1 MMALFKK
8 ERIAYASPWLLAAA
22 IGLLVFIIFVFTVS
36 NLRRAQ
42 RLVDENLLHKGQDLV
57 RFVGAG
63 TRAST
68 LMGPEPGQRIQQ
80 LMEQAAV
87 EEDILY
93 LAVIDGEGRIVA
105 HSNPEAVGS
114 EMVHDFGAMQDIA
127 RGNGYRI
134 RRQTAEPGMIFEVIS
149 PFRPFEGRHGKH
161 RRLRQ
166 AGIPAPEE
174 SGGSCDP
181 RRQPA
186 AVVRGVARMERPGGE
201 WWRLPAAG
209 EQATP
214 SHLMLVGLDMSE
226 QAKLVRQDRF
236 QLLLMSLLLLL
247 VGIGGWFSLMVA
259 QGYQVSQKTLRHIRA
274 FTGQLIS
281 RLPVGVV
288 ATGPDGLLRTCNQAA
303 ASITGKEHPA
313 ESGLEPQRVLPLELA
328 AYLGN
333 GSEDDGV
340 EVLDREVDISGGKG
354 ECLVEVS
361 SVPIRDEDETF
372 MGRVLLFCDVTGQRR
387 LERQLRRQERF
398 VALGKM
404 AAGVAHEVRNPL
416 SSIKGFATLLGGK
429 FPQGSKEAEAAQ
441 LLIREVERLNRAITE
456 LLDFARPL
464 PLQTEILEIG
474 KLMRDSL
481 ELVSTDARA
490 LGIDITIDIP
500 AGLPALQVDPDRFN
514 QVLLNLYLN
523 AMQAMEKGG
532 RLLVTA
538 GVDPDGSS
546 LVVTIEDTGCGI
558 PSGNLDRIFD
568 PYFTTKPAG
577 TGLGLAMVQ
586 KIMEEHGGQIHITSL
601 PDSGTKVI
609 LSLPVPD

>member
-1 MMALFKK
+1 MTLFRK

-36 NLRRAQ
+36 SLRRAQ
-42 RLVDENLLHKGQDLV
+42 RLMDENLLHKGQALV

-68 LMGPEPGQRIQQ
+68 LMGPEPGRRIQQ

-93 LAVIDGEGRIVA
+93 LAVIDGSGRIVA

-114 EMVHDFGAMQDIA
+114 DVVHDFPALQDVV
-127 RGNGYRI
+127 RENGYRV
-134 RRQTAEPGMIFEVIS
+134 RRQAAEPGMIFEVVI
-149 PFRPFEGRHGKH
+149 PFRPFEGGPGKH
-161 RRLRQ
+161 RRFRQ
-166 AGIPAPEE
+166 AGASAPEAP
-174 SGGSCDP
+174 GGSCDS
-181 RRQPA
+181 RWQPA
-186 AVVRGVARMERPGGE
+186 AEVNETRMDRPSGD

-209 EQATP
+209 DQSSS

-226 QAKLVRQDRF
+226 QTKMVRQDRF
-236 QLLLMSLLLLL
+236 HLLLMSLALLL

-274 FTGQLIS
+274 FTGLLIS
-281 RLPVGVV
+281 KLPVGVI
-288 ATGPDGLLRTCNQAA
+288 ATGPDGLLRTCNRAA
-303 ASITGKEHPA
+303 AAITGQEHPA
-313 ESGLEPQRVLPLELA
+313 ESGIEPQRVLPPELV

-333 GSEDDGV
+333 GPNDDGA
-340 EVLDREVDISGGKG
+340 EMLDLEVDISGGRG
-354 ECLVEVS
+354 ERLVEVS

-372 MGRVLLFCDVTGQRR
+372 MGRVLLLCDVTGQRR
-387 LERQLRRQERF
+387 MERQLRRQERF

-429 FPQGSKEAEAAQ
+429 FPQGSKEAETAQ
-441 LLIREVERLNRAITE
+441 LMIREVERLNRAITE

-464 PLQTEILEIG
+464 PLQTKTLEIG
-474 KLMRDSL
+474 RLVRDSL
-481 ELVSTDARA
+481 ELVRTDAQA
-490 LGIDITIDIP
+490 LGIDIIVNIP
-500 AGLPALQVDPDRFN
+500 AGLPPLRVDPDRFN

-538 GVDPDGSS
+538 GIDPGGGS
-546 LVVTIEDTGCGI
+546 LMVTIDDTGCGI
-558 PSGNLDRIFD
+558 PSGNLDRVFD

-586 KIMEEHGGQIHITSL
+586 KILEEHGGQIHITSS
-601 PDSGTKVI
+601 PDSGTKVT
-609 LSLPVPD
+609 LSLPVT